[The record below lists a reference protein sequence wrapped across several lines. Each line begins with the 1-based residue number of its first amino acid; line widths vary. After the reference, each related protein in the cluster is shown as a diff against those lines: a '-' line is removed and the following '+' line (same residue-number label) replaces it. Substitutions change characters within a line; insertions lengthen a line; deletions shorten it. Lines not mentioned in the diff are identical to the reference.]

1 MKTLYVTTALLL
13 VILTSCSGNKDDF
26 ISSGVFESVQILV
39 SAESQGKITELY
51 IEEGS
56 LLKKDQIA
64 GVTDTTQLHLTK
76 IQILD
81 KIRAAQSKRIDVRK
95 QTESLRRQIETAES
109 EKQRFEKL
117 VSADA
122 VNAKQLDDIN
132 SQIKILRSQLD
143 ALETTYTSANS
154 SLDGEVSA
162 LKIQYS
168 LTEDLLRKC
177 ILRSPAEGTVL
188 VKYAEE
194 GELASPGK
202 PVFKLAD
209 MTNMFLRAYIT
220 AEQLTKIKSGDKF
233 IVTADFGDDGVREY
247 EGRIT
252 RISDKA
258 EFTPKTIQ
266 TKDERANLVYSVKV
280 AVKNDGYLKIG
291 MYGELRNGKK

>member
-26 ISSGVFESVQILV
+26 ISSGVFESVEILV